1 MTPKEKTIIQILK
14 DTVGTIVL
22 VIIAMGLPA
31 LLTVGICA
39 NWNDDVK
46 FIILLL
52 NILDAVTL
60 FELIGCSK

>member
-1 MTPKEKTIIQILK
+1 MTPKEKTMIQIIK
-14 DTVGTIVL
+14 DTIGTMVL
-22 VIIAMGLPA
+22 VIVAMGLPV

-52 NILDAVTL
+52 NILDAVAL

>member
-1 MTPKEKTIIQILK
+1 MTPKEKTIIQIIK
-14 DTVGTIVL
+14 DTVL
-22 VIIAMGLPA
+22 VIVAMGLPA

-52 NILDAVTL
+52 NILDAL